1 MESEET
7 KVSYFNFSPTTMW
20 AILLGIVTT
29 GSGAIYVGITT
40 YNRVIAA
47 TEAIEEAKP
56 YDDAELRNEI
66 GRLKIQ
72 LSGMESS
79 VNNVKDSMV
88 ASSNQ
93 LVAVSEK
100 ASTAKGEAME
110 AKASANGTGREVN
123 AALSSIREEIRSTKE
138 GLEARMKAL
147 QKASTNPLSGN

>member
-56 YDDAELRNEI
+56 YDDTELRNEI

-110 AKASANGTGREVN
+110 AKASANGTGKEVT
-123 AALSSIREEIRSTKE
+123 AALSSIREEIKSTKE

-147 QKASTNPLSGN
+147 QKASTNPLGN

>member
-1 MESEET
+1 MTSEET

-66 GRLKIQ
+66 GRLKVQ
-72 LSGMESS
+72 LSGLESS

-110 AKASANGTGREVN
+110 AKASANGTGREVT
-123 AALSSIREEIRSTKE
+123 AALSSIREEIRSTKD

-147 QKASTNPLSGN
+147 QKASTNPLGN

>member
-56 YDDAELRNEI
+56 YDDTELRNEI

-88 ASSNQ
+88 SSSNQ

-123 AALSSIREEIRSTKE
+123 AALSSIREEIKSTKE

-147 QKASTNPLSGN
+147 QKASTNPLGN

>member
-56 YDDAELRNEI
+56 YDDTELRNEI
-66 GRLKIQ
+66 GRLKVQ

-88 ASSNQ
+88 SSSNQ

-110 AKASANGTGREVN
+110 AKASANGTGREVD
-123 AALSSIREEIRSTKE
+123 AALKSIREEIRSTKE

-147 QKASTNPLSGN
+147 QKASTNPLGN

>member
-56 YDDAELRNEI
+56 YDDTELRNEVN
-66 GRLKIQ
+66 RLKVQ

-88 ASSNQ
+88 SSSNQ

-110 AKASANGTGREVN
+110 AKASANGTGREVT

-147 QKASTNPLSGN
+147 QKASTNPLGN

>member
-1 MESEET
+1 MSSEET
-7 KVSYFNFSPTTMW
+7 PISYFNFSPTTMW
-20 AILLGIVTT
+20 AILFGIVTT

-56 YDDAELRNEI
+56 YDDTELRNEVN
-66 GRLKIQ
+66 RLKVQ

-88 ASSNQ
+88 SSSNQ

-110 AKASANGTGREVN
+110 AKASANGTGREVT

-147 QKASTNPLSGN
+147 QKASTNPLGN

>member
-1 MESEET
+1 MTSEET

-66 GRLKIQ
+66 GRLKVQ
-72 LSGMESS
+72 LSGLESS

-88 ASSNQ
+88 SSSNQ

-110 AKASANGTGREVN
+110 AKASANGTGREVT
-123 AALSSIREEIRSTKE
+123 AALTSIREEIRSTKD

-147 QKASTNPLSGN
+147 QKASTNPLGN

>member
-72 LSGMESS
+72 LSGLESS

-110 AKASANGTGREVN
+110 AKASANGTGREVT
-123 AALSSIREEIRSTKE
+123 AALSSIREEIKSTKE

-147 QKASTNPLSGN
+147 QKASTNPLGN

>member
-1 MESEET
+1 
-7 KVSYFNFSPTTMW
+7 MW

-56 YDDAELRNEI
+56 YDDTELRNEVN
-66 GRLKIQ
+66 RLKVQ

-88 ASSNQ
+88 SSSNQ

-110 AKASANGTGREVN
+110 AKASANGTGREVT

-147 QKASTNPLSGN
+147 QKASTNPLGN

>member
-1 MESEET
+1 
-7 KVSYFNFSPTTMW
+7 MW

-66 GRLKIQ
+66 GRLKVQ
-72 LSGMESS
+72 LSGLESS

-110 AKASANGTGREVN
+110 AKASANGTGREVT
-123 AALSSIREEIRSTKE
+123 AALSSIREEIRSTKD

-147 QKASTNPLSGN
+147 QKASTNPLGN

>member
-1 MESEET
+1 
-7 KVSYFNFSPTTMW
+7 MW

-56 YDDAELRNEI
+56 YDDTELRNEI

-110 AKASANGTGREVN
+110 AKASANGTGKEVT
-123 AALSSIREEIRSTKE
+123 AALSSIREEIKSTKE

-147 QKASTNPLSGN
+147 QKASTNPLGN

>member
-1 MESEET
+1 MTSEET

-66 GRLKIQ
+66 GRLKVQ
-72 LSGMESS
+72 LSGLESS
-79 VNNVKDSMV
+79 VNNVKDGMV
-88 ASSNQ
+88 SSSNQ

-110 AKASANGTGREVN
+110 AKASANGTGREVT
-123 AALSSIREEIRSTKE
+123 AALSSIREEIRSTKD

-147 QKASTNPLSGN
+147 QKASTNPLGN